1 MGAGLQRAAA
11 AARRTRVVAPPEWL
25 LQAAMV
31 AEFNKMEASGWPLT
45 VAGDMNAGK
54 RSFAAAA
61 QAKAMGMKAGE
72 PDVRVYA
79 SDRRLF
85 LIEIKTPSG
94 RVSDGQD
101 KRHDRLAALGHHV
114 HVAFLGTEA
123 GARQYARDLAIKHIG
138 APE

>member
-1 MGAGLQRAAA
+1 MASRSAG
-11 AARRTRVVAPPEWL
+11 PPEWL

-31 AEFNKMEASGWPLT
+31 AEFNKMEDDGWPLT

-54 RSFAAAA
+54 RSFAAAV
-61 QAKAMGMKAGE
+61 QAKAMGMKTGE

-85 LIEIKTPSG
+85 LIEIKMPSG

-101 KRHDRLAALGHHV
+101 KRHDRLAELGHKV

-123 GARQYARDLAIKHIG
+123 GARQYARDFALKHIV